1 MDYLPSRKQE
11 KKHKQTPS
19 PKVIEAYNTG
29 MGGVDIIDQVM
40 SYYRSKSCT
49 VKYSVRVMLHF
60 LDLACANAWLEYR
73 MDCKVCYVPTLDS
86 VEFKLRVAKD
96 LIGGN
101 CVHECNPPSESDLE
115 EEGVSSNGRKKTRP
129 LPSHEVRTKCASHM
143 PQVLEAYACRQ
154 RCRYPGCSE
163 RTRCSCQTCKVF
175 LCLSSERYVTHS
187 FTCLKK
193 GSTNAQN
200 FR

>member
-1 MDYLPSRKQE
+1 M
-11 KKHKQTPS
+11 
-19 PKVIEAYNTG
+19 IEAYNTG

-115 EEGVSSNGRKKTRP
+115 EEGVSSNGRMFFQVKLIQTDVRNRLKTVIKWTFISKKEWR
-129 LPSHEVRTKCASHM
+129 
-143 PQVLEAYACRQ
+143 
-154 RCRYPGCSE
+154 
-163 RTRCSCQTCKVF
+163 
-175 LCLSSERYVTHS
+175 
-187 FTCLKK
+187 
-193 GSTNAQN
+193 
-200 FR
+200 